1 MNRSSDHG
9 EFENPKKS
17 AFSLEFYDS
26 LWEKDYMT
34 KLEDDATIKKWTKN
48 HGVRIPYF
56 DNDGKYHMFTPD
68 FLVESIDGIIEIHEV
83 KGTHLL
89 SNPITK
95 KKFEAASKWCKDRKM
110 NFKLISRH
118 K

>member
-1 MNRSSDHG
+1 MNPTSEHG
-9 EFENPKKS
+9 EYENAKKS
-17 AFSLEFYDS
+17 AYSLEFFDS
-26 LWEKDYMT
+26 LWERDYMI
-34 KLEDDATIKKWTKN
+34 KLEDDTNIKKWTKN
-48 HGVRIPYF
+48 HGIRIPYF
-56 DNDGKYHMFTPD
+56 DNDGKYHTFSPD
-68 FLVESIDGIIEIHEV
+68 FPIEAVEGSVEIHEI